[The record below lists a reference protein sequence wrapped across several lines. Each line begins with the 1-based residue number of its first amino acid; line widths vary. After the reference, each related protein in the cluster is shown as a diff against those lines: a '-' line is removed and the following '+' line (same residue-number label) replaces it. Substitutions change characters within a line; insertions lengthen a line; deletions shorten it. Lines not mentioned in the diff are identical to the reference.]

1 MGKGGGKGQGAGAG
15 GGGGGG
21 GGAALSTALGADRE
35 REREMGQKD
44 IGQKAMVRRLVNTL
58 RTRFGLEQVLHR
70 LNPKT

>member
-1 MGKGGGKGQGAGAG
+1 
-15 GGGGGG
+15 
-21 GGAALSTALGADRE
+21 
-35 REREMGQKD
+35 MGQKD